1 MKQKL
6 TKGQKRLV
14 SILVIM
20 YVYIIIAFLSFV
32 LRGNYENA
40 FICVLTLITF
50 SIPRFVEKKFKI
62 DIPTLMEGIIF
73 VFIFCAQILG
83 ELECYYIHF
92 PYWDTMLHTVSG
104 FLFAAVGFSLID
116 IINRDSRIKFHLSP
130 LYVSI
135 VAFCFSMTVG
145 VFWEF
150 FEFSA
155 DMLLKLDMQKDTI
168 INSFSSV
175 LFDTTNSNIAVPS
188 GIIEETIIN
197 GRSVKG
203 YIDIGLID
211 TMADLFV
218 NFIGALVFSISGGFY
233 IKHRGEKSSIT
244 KNLIVK
250 IKDDGE

>member
-1 MKQKL
+1 MM
-6 TKGQKRLV
+6 TKGKKRLA
-14 SILVIM
+14 VIVVLM
-20 YVYIIIAFLSFV
+20 YVYILAALVNFIIRA
-32 LRGNYENA
+32 NYENA
-40 FICVLTLITF
+40 FICVLTMVTF

-62 DIPTLMEGIIF
+62 EIPTLMEGIIF

-83 ELECYYIHF
+83 ELECYYIQF

-116 IINRDSRIKFHLSP
+116 IINRDGRLKFHLSP

-155 DMLLKLDMQKDTI
+155 DMLLKLDMQKDTV
-168 INSFSSV
+168 INGFSSV
-175 LFDTTNSNIAVPS
+175 LFDTTSSNIAVYS
-188 GIIEETIIN
+188 GEILKTDIN
-197 GRSVKG
+197 GRIING

-218 NFIGALVFSISGGFY
+218 NFIGALVFSVSGGFY
-233 IKHRGEKSSIT
+233 IKHRGNKKSFAEK
-244 KNLIVK
+244 LIVK
-250 IKDDGE
+250 IKADEK

>member
-32 LRGNYENA
+32 IRGNYENA

-155 DMLLKLDMQKDTI
+155 DMLLKFDMQKDTI

-188 GIIEETIIN
+188 GIIEETLIN

>member
-155 DMLLKLDMQKDTI
+155 DMLLKFDMQKDTI

-188 GIIEETIIN
+188 GIIEETLIN

-233 IKHRGEKSSIT
+233 IKHRGEKSPIT

>member
-155 DMLLKLDMQKDTI
+155 DMLLKFDMQKDTI

-233 IKHRGEKSSIT
+233 IKHRGEKSTIT

>member
-155 DMLLKLDMQKDTI
+155 DMLLKFDMQKDTI

-188 GIIEETIIN
+188 GIIEETLIN

>member
-1 MKQKL
+1 MKMNL
-6 TKGQKRLV
+6 TKGQYRLIV
-14 SILVIM
+14 LVGFLYLYILGALVNF
-20 YVYIIIAFLSFV
+20 II
-32 LRGNYENA
+32 RGNYENA

-50 SIPRFVEKKFKI
+50 SIPRFVERKFKI
-62 DIPTLMEGIIF
+62 EIPTLMEGIIF

-83 ELECYYIHF
+83 ELECYYMQF
-92 PYWDTMLHTVSG
+92 PHWDTMLHTVSG
-104 FLFAAVGFSLID
+104 FLFAAVGFSMID

-145 VFWEF
+145 VLWEF

-155 DMLLKLDMQKDTI
+155 DMLLNLDMQKDTI
-168 INSFSSV
+168 INSFSTV
-175 LFDTTNSNIAVPS
+175 LFDATNSNKAVYSGEIA
-188 GIIEETIIN
+188 ETIIN
-197 GRSVKG
+197 GRAVKG

-233 IKHRGEKSSIT
+233 IKHRGKKKSLAE
-244 KNLIVK
+244 NLIVK
-250 IKDDGE
+250 IKTDEE

>member
-1 MKQKL
+1 MKRKL
-6 TKGQKRLV
+6 TKGQKRL
-14 SILVIM
+14 LVIVLIM
-20 YVYIIIAFLSFV
+20 YVYIIAAFANFI
-32 LRGNYENA
+32 LRRNYENA

-50 SIPRFVEKKFKI
+50 SIPRFVEKKFKV

-83 ELECYYIHF
+83 ELECYYIQF

-104 FLFAAVGFSLID
+104 FLFAAIGFSLID

-145 VFWEF
+145 IFWEF

-168 INSFSSV
+168 INGFSSV
-175 LFDTTNSNIAVPS
+175 LFDTTNSNIAVHS
-188 GIIEETIIN
+188 GIIEETLIN
-197 GRSVKG
+197 GRVVKG

-233 IKHRGEKSSIT
+233 IKHRGEKKSIAE
-244 KNLIVK
+244 NLIVR
-250 IKDDGE
+250 IKNDGE